1 MQELATTIKE
11 FMLKRGETISV
22 AESLTSGYLQA
33 QMAAV
38 AGSSNYFAG
47 GITAYNIEMKV
58 KFLNVDRA
66 NAVACNCVSEQTAVE
81 MAKGVV
87 DLFGTDY
94 GIATTGYVDWE
105 NPKHMPHA
113 HLAIYSRKHRKL
125 HSFLMTC
132 SHLKERTAIQAYF
145 ARLATEK
152 LVKFLTVDI

>member
-66 NAVACNCVSEQTAVE
+66 NAVACNCCLLYTSPSPR
-81 MAKGVV
+81 
-87 DLFGTDY
+87 D
-94 GIATTGYVDWE
+94 
-105 NPKHMPHA
+105 
-113 HLAIYSRKHRKL
+113 
-125 HSFLMTC
+125 
-132 SHLKERTAIQAYF
+132 
-145 ARLATEK
+145 
-152 LVKFLTVDI
+152 